1 MKLTQT
7 TRFKSTI
14 NVSVDYDPK
23 DYLKCLSEV
32 EVACAIYSDLGMK
45 TQEILKGINV
55 DVRDEH
61 SKINAESLEEFLNE
75 WKKLK
80 YARKD

>member
-45 TQEILKGINV
+45 TQKV
-55 DVRDEH
+55 
-61 SKINAESLEEFLNE
+61 
-75 WKKLK
+75 
-80 YARKD
+80 